1 MNGQKRINGRVIKGP
16 SFTLRGI
23 TSSLIKANYAFI
35 VYLIFRVRIGLR
47 NLEETIKVPAI
58 CENNEEI
65 EENSNDVNIVDYDC
79 IGNQTVGD
87 NMELVGIEGENTD
100 NNIISNPNKTSSEYT
115 LNSLPNVFMIKNNNL
130 ENNIYSNS
138 PINFYLKGQ
147 LKERDELSNS
157 KNIEL
162 NMNEIDDKA
171 VCDFNKDDATN
182 ANLTCSLDLM
192 SNTKTTNLTFK
203 DNEVT
208 IGNKSLYLISLNK
221 IQFAYSNS
229 GPSESPDSSDT
240 DNKNG
245 TFSQR
250 SYLNS
255 KKGSDHKAVIISVSI
270 VAVVVVIGG
279 LLAIW
284 LYLSKIKKAKALSV
298 SENVQVT
305 SNQDDSGATN
315 IDMIKN

>member
-1 MNGQKRINGRVIKGP
+1 MGLINVMIINKEKNKESLDLLTYAKVYGTSTPRGRIYDRNHNLLVDNKSLKTIIYQKKKGTTNLEM
-16 SFTLRGI
+16 S
-23 TSSLIKANYAFI
+23 NYA
-35 VYLIFRVRIGLR
+35 YERYK
-47 NLEETIKVPAI
+47 NLEALF
-58 CENNEEI
+58 NWLD
-65 EENSNDVNIVDYDC
+65 S
-79 IGNQTVGD
+79 
-87 NMELVGIEGENTD
+87 
-100 NNIISNPNKTSSEYT
+100 
-115 LNSLPNVFMIKNNNL
+115 
-130 ENNIYSNS
+130 
-138 PINFYLKGQ
+138 
-147 LKERDELSNS
+147 
-157 KNIEL
+157 
-162 NMNEIDDKA
+162 
-171 VCDFNKDDATN
+171 CDQDAATN

-298 SENVQVT
+298 SENVKVA